1 MKWGIY
7 IKKYTKI
14 IFFLIILLLVFLVGT
29 NIILSYFKVTNN
41 NNQYRVEINRIKQ
54 SIRAYEEQYGICPK
68 NDAAFLQD
76 SGETYYY
83 IVDIFCI
90 PFDKNGTIDQ
100 EELRKISNDMDKQ
113 YVLYQSNLGIYKI
126 SYHISYQFQIEKVR
140 YFINIILIF
149 FALFMIIILLYI
161 RQNLIKPFHTL
172 SSLPYE
178 LSKGNLSKP
187 LKESKN
193 KYFGGF
199 LWGMDM
205 LREKLEMDK
214 QREFQLVKDKKLL
227 LISLSH
233 DIKTPLSAIKLYAKA
248 LDKNLYKQEE
258 QKQKAVLSISNHVD
272 EIERY
277 LSQIVTASSEEFI
290 NFDVNSK
297 EIYVNKIINSIKKYY
312 AEKLMLAQISFDIC
326 LHDDCL
332 IKGDEDRIVEI
343 MQNII
348 ENAIKYGDGAFI
360 RIDARRK
367 EEEYIICITNSGC
380 TLMEKELLHIF
391 DSFFR
396 GTNIDNKPG
405 SGLGLY
411 ICRSLIHLMQGE
423 ILADIITEK
432 NIRCMCV
439 KLVFRLA

>member
-1 MKWGIY
+1 M
-7 IKKYTKI
+7 KKYTQI
-14 IFFLIILLLVFLVGT
+14 IFLLIILMVVFLIGT

-41 NNQYRVEINRIKQ
+41 NEYRVEINRVKQ
-54 SIRAYEEQYGICPK
+54 SIRAYEEEYGICPK
-68 NDAAFLQD
+68 NDANFLQD
-76 SGETYYY
+76 SDEVYYY
-83 IVDIFCI
+83 IIDTLCI
-90 PFDKNGTIDQ
+90 PFDKNGKIDH
-100 EELRKISNDMDKQ
+100 EELNKISNDMNKQ

-126 SYHISYQFQIEKVR
+126 SYTISYQFQIEKIR
-140 YFINIILIF
+140 YFINAVIVF
-149 FALFMIIILLYI
+149 FALFMIIVLLYI
-161 RQNLIKPFHTL
+161 RQNIIKPFNAL

-193 KYFGGF
+193 KYFGHF

-205 LREKLEMDK
+205 LREKLEMDR

-233 DIKTPLSAIKLYAKA
+233 DIKTPLSAIKLYSKA

-258 QKQKAVLSISNHVD
+258 QKRKAVLSISNHVD
-272 EIERY
+272 EIEQY
-277 LSQIVTASSEEFI
+277 LSQIVTASSEEFV
-290 NFDVNSK
+290 NFDVHLK
-297 EIYVNKIINSIKKYY
+297 EVYVKTIINSIKKYY
-312 AEKLMLAQISFDIC
+312 VEKLMLAQISFDVY

-332 IKGDEDRIVEI
+332 IKGDEDRIIEI
-343 MQNII
+343 IQNVI
-348 ENAIKYGDGAFI
+348 ENAVKYGDGIFI

-411 ICRSLIHLMQGE
+411 ICRSLIHLMEGE
-423 ILADIITEK
+423 ILADITTE
-432 NIRCMCV
+432 NDIRCMCV
-439 KLVFRLA
+439 KLIFRLA

>member
-1 MKWGIY
+1 M
-7 IKKYTKI
+7 KKYTKI
-14 IFFLIILLLVFLVGT
+14 MFLLIMLMIVFFVGI
-29 NIILSYFKVTNN
+29 NIVLSYFKETNN

-68 NDAAFLQD
+68 NDAAFLQYNN
-76 SGETYYY
+76 ETYNY
-83 IVDIFCI
+83 IVDILCI
-90 PFDKNGTIDQ
+90 PFNKNGTIDKAQ
-100 EELRKISNDMDKQ
+100 LSKISNDMDKP
-113 YVLYQSNLGIYKI
+113 YVLYQSNLGVYKI
-126 SYHISYQFQIEKVR
+126 SYTISYQFQIEKVR
-140 YFINIILIF
+140 YFVNIILLF
-149 FALFMIIILLYI
+149 FALFMMAVLLYI
-161 RQNLIKPFHTL
+161 RQNIMKPFNVL

-193 KYFGGF
+193 KYFGHF

-205 LREKLEMDK
+205 LREKLEIDK
-214 QREFQLVKDKKLL
+214 QREFELVKDKKLL

-258 QKQKAVLSISNHVD
+258 QKHKAVLSISNHVD

-277 LSQIVTASSEEFI
+277 LSQIVIASSEEFI
-290 NFDVNSK
+290 NFDVDLK
-297 EIYVNKIINSIKKYY
+297 EVYVKTIINSIIKYY
-312 AEKLMLAQISFDIC
+312 TEKLMLAQISFDVC

-332 IKGDEDRIVEI
+332 IKGDEDRIIEI
-343 MQNII
+343 LQNVI
-348 ENAIKYGDGAFI
+348 ENAVKYGDGAFI

-367 EEEYIICITNSGC
+367 GEEYIICITNSGC

-411 ICRSLIHLMQGE
+411 ICRSLIHLMEGE
-423 ILADIITEK
+423 IFADIITE
-432 NIRCMCV
+432 NDIRCMRV

>member
-1 MKWGIY
+1 MVV
-7 IKKYTKI
+7 
-14 IFFLIILLLVFLVGT
+14 FLIGT

-41 NNQYRVEINRIKQ
+41 NEYRVEINRVKQ
-54 SIRAYEEQYGICPK
+54 SIRAYEDEYGICPK
-68 NDAAFLQD
+68 NDANFLQD
-76 SGETYYY
+76 SDEVYYY
-83 IVDIFCI
+83 IIDILCI
-90 PFDKNGTIDQ
+90 PFDKNGKIDH
-100 EELRKISNDMDKQ
+100 EELNKISNDMNKQ

-126 SYHISYQFQIEKVR
+126 SYTISYQFQIEKIR
-140 YFINIILIF
+140 YFINAVIVF
-149 FALFMIIILLYI
+149 FALFMIIVLLYI
-161 RQNLIKPFHTL
+161 RQNIIKPFNAL

-193 KYFGGF
+193 KYFGHF

-205 LREKLEMDK
+205 LREKLEMDR

-258 QKQKAVLSISNHVD
+258 QKRKAVLSISNHVD
-272 EIERY
+272 EIEQY
-277 LSQIVTASSEEFI
+277 LSQIVTASSEEFV
-290 NFDVNSK
+290 NFDVHLK
-297 EIYVNKIINSIKKYY
+297 ELYVKTIINSIKKYY
-312 AEKLMLAQISFDIC
+312 AEKLMLAQISFDVY

-332 IKGDEDRIVEI
+332 IKGDEDRIIEI
-343 MQNII
+343 IQNVI
-348 ENAIKYGDGAFI
+348 ENAVKYGDGIFI

-411 ICRSLIHLMQGE
+411 ICRSLIHLMEGE
-423 ILADIITEK
+423 ILADITTE
-432 NIRCMCV
+432 NDRRCMCV
-439 KLVFRLA
+439 KLIFRLA

>member
-1 MKWGIY
+1 M
-7 IKKYTKI
+7 KKYTQI
-14 IFFLIILLLVFLVGT
+14 IFLLIMLMVVFLIGT

-41 NNQYRVEINRIKQ
+41 NEYRVEINRVKQ
-54 SIRAYEEQYGICPK
+54 SIRAYEEEYGICPK
-68 NDAAFLQD
+68 NDANFLQD
-76 SGETYYY
+76 SDEVYYY
-83 IVDIFCI
+83 IIDILCI
-90 PFDKNGTIDQ
+90 PFDKNGKIDH
-100 EELRKISNDMDKQ
+100 EELNKISNDMNKQ

-126 SYHISYQFQIEKVR
+126 SYTISYQFQIEKIR
-140 YFINIILIF
+140 YFINAVIVF
-149 FALFMIIILLYI
+149 FALFMIIVLLYI
-161 RQNLIKPFHTL
+161 RQNIIKPFNAL

-193 KYFGGF
+193 KYFGHF

-205 LREKLEMDK
+205 LREKLEMDR

-258 QKQKAVLSISNHVD
+258 QKRKAVLSISNHVD
-272 EIERY
+272 EIEQY
-277 LSQIVTASSEEFI
+277 LSQIVTASSEEFV
-290 NFDVNSK
+290 NFDVHLK
-297 EIYVNKIINSIKKYY
+297 EVYVKTIINSIKKYY
-312 AEKLMLAQISFDIC
+312 AEKLMLAQISFDVY

-332 IKGDEDRIVEI
+332 IKGDEDRIIEI
-343 MQNII
+343 IQNVI
-348 ENAIKYGDGAFI
+348 ENAVKYGDGIFI

-411 ICRSLIHLMQGE
+411 ICRSLIHLMEGE
-423 ILADIITEK
+423 ILADITTE
-432 NIRCMCV
+432 NDIRCMCV
-439 KLVFRLA
+439 KLIFRLA

>member
-1 MKWGIY
+1 M
-7 IKKYTKI
+7 KKYTQI
-14 IFFLIILLLVFLVGT
+14 IFLLIMLMVVFLIGT

-41 NNQYRVEINRIKQ
+41 NEYRIEINRVKQ
-54 SIRAYEEQYGICPK
+54 SIRAYEEEYGICPK
-68 NDAAFLQD
+68 NDANFLQD
-76 SGETYYY
+76 SDEVYYY
-83 IVDIFCI
+83 IIDILCI
-90 PFDKNGTIDQ
+90 PFDKNGKIDH
-100 EELRKISNDMDKQ
+100 EELNKISNDMNKQ

-126 SYHISYQFQIEKVR
+126 SYTISYQFQIEKIR
-140 YFINIILIF
+140 YFINAVIVF
-149 FALFMIIILLYI
+149 FALFMIIVLLYI
-161 RQNLIKPFHTL
+161 RQNIIKPFNAL

-193 KYFGGF
+193 KYFGHF

-205 LREKLEMDK
+205 LREKLEMDR

-258 QKQKAVLSISNHVD
+258 QKRKAVLSISNHVD
-272 EIERY
+272 EIEQY
-277 LSQIVTASSEEFI
+277 LSQIVTASSEEFV
-290 NFDVNSK
+290 NFDVHLK
-297 EIYVNKIINSIKKYY
+297 EVYVKTIINSIKKYY
-312 AEKLMLAQISFDIC
+312 AEKLMLAQISFDVY

-332 IKGDEDRIVEI
+332 IKGDEDRIIEI
-343 MQNII
+343 IQNVI
-348 ENAIKYGDGAFI
+348 ENAVKYGDGIFI

-411 ICRSLIHLMQGE
+411 ICRSLIHLMEGE
-423 ILADIITEK
+423 ILADITTE
-432 NIRCMCV
+432 NDIRCMCV
-439 KLVFRLA
+439 KLIFRLA

>member
-1 MKWGIY
+1 M
-7 IKKYTKI
+7 
-14 IFFLIILLLVFLVGT
+14 LIAVFLVGT
-29 NIILSYFKVTNN
+29 NITLSYFKETNN

-54 SIRAYEEQYGICPK
+54 SIRAYEDQYGICPK
-68 NDAAFLQD
+68 NDAVFLQD
-76 SGETYYY
+76 SSETYYY
-83 IVDIFCI
+83 IEDILCI
-90 PFDKNGTIDQ
+90 PFDENGKIDK
-100 EELRKISNDMDKQ
+100 EELRKINNDTNKQ

-126 SYHISYQFQIEKVR
+126 SYTISYQFQIEKVR
-140 YFINIILIF
+140 YFINIIILF
-149 FALFMIIILLYI
+149 FALFMIIVLLYI
-161 RQNLIKPFHTL
+161 KQNVMKPFNAL
-172 SSLPYE
+172 SNLPYE

-193 KYFGGF
+193 KYFGHF

-258 QKQKAVLSISNHVD
+258 QKHKAVISISNHVN

-277 LSQIVTASSEEFI
+277 LSQIVTASSEEFMS
-290 NFDVNSK
+290 FDVNLK
-297 EIYVNKIINSIKKYY
+297 EVYVKTIMNSIKKYY
-312 AEKLMLAQISFDIC
+312 TEKLMLAQISFDIC

-343 MQNII
+343 MQNVI
-348 ENAIKYGDGAFI
+348 ENAVKYGDGAFI

-411 ICRSLIHLMQGE
+411 ICRSLIHLMEGE
-423 ILADIITEK
+423 ILADITTEDD
-432 NIRCMCV
+432 IRCMCV

>member
-1 MKWGIY
+1 M
-7 IKKYTKI
+7 KKYTQI
-14 IFFLIILLLVFLVGT
+14 IFLLIMLMVVFLIGT

-41 NNQYRVEINRIKQ
+41 NEYRVEINRVKQ
-54 SIRAYEEQYGICPK
+54 SIRAYEDEYGICPK
-68 NDAAFLQD
+68 NDANFLQD
-76 SGETYYY
+76 SDEVYYY
-83 IVDIFCI
+83 IIDILCI
-90 PFDKNGTIDQ
+90 PFDKNGKIDH
-100 EELRKISNDMDKQ
+100 EELNKISNDMNKQ

-126 SYHISYQFQIEKVR
+126 SYTISYQFQIEKIR
-140 YFINIILIF
+140 YFINAVIVF
-149 FALFMIIILLYI
+149 FALFMIIVLLYI
-161 RQNLIKPFHTL
+161 RQNIIKPFNAL

-193 KYFGGF
+193 KYFGHF

-205 LREKLEMDK
+205 LREKLEMDR

-258 QKQKAVLSISNHVD
+258 QKRKAVLSISNHVD
-272 EIERY
+272 EIEQY
-277 LSQIVTASSEEFI
+277 LSQIVTASSEEFV
-290 NFDVNSK
+290 NFDVHLK
-297 EIYVNKIINSIKKYY
+297 ELYVKTIINSIKKYY
-312 AEKLMLAQISFDIC
+312 AEKLMLSQISFDVY

-332 IKGDEDRIVEI
+332 IKGDEDRIIEI
-343 MQNII
+343 IQNVI
-348 ENAIKYGDGAFI
+348 ENAVKYGDGIFI

-411 ICRSLIHLMQGE
+411 ICRSLIHLMEGE
-423 ILADIITEK
+423 ILADITTE
-432 NIRCMCV
+432 NDRRCMCV
-439 KLVFRLA
+439 KLIFRLA

>member
-1 MKWGIY
+1 M
-7 IKKYTKI
+7 KKYTQI
-14 IFFLIILLLVFLVGT
+14 IFLLIMLMVVFLIGT

-41 NNQYRVEINRIKQ
+41 NEYRVEINRVKQ
-54 SIRAYEEQYGICPK
+54 SIRAYEDEYGICPK
-68 NDAAFLQD
+68 NDANFLQD
-76 SGETYYY
+76 SDEVYYY
-83 IVDIFCI
+83 IIDILCI
-90 PFDKNGTIDQ
+90 PFDKNGKIDH
-100 EELRKISNDMDKQ
+100 EELNKISNDMNKQ

-126 SYHISYQFQIEKVR
+126 SYTISYQFQIEKIR
-140 YFINIILIF
+140 YFINAVIVF
-149 FALFMIIILLYI
+149 FALFMIIVLLYI
-161 RQNLIKPFHTL
+161 RQNIIKPFNAL

-193 KYFGGF
+193 KYFGHF

-205 LREKLEMDK
+205 LREKLEMDR

-258 QKQKAVLSISNHVD
+258 QKRKAVLSISNHVD
-272 EIERY
+272 EIEQY
-277 LSQIVTASSEEFI
+277 LSQIVTASSEEFV
-290 NFDVNSK
+290 NFDVHLK
-297 EIYVNKIINSIKKYY
+297 EVYVKTIINSIKKYY
-312 AEKLMLAQISFDIC
+312 AEKLMLAQISFDVY

-332 IKGDEDRIVEI
+332 IKGDEDRIIEI
-343 MQNII
+343 IQNVI
-348 ENAIKYGDGAFI
+348 ENAVKYGDGIFI

-411 ICRSLIHLMQGE
+411 ICRSLIHLMEGE
-423 ILADIITEK
+423 ILADITTE
-432 NIRCMCV
+432 NDRRCMCV
-439 KLVFRLA
+439 KLIFRLA

>member
-1 MKWGIY
+1 M
-7 IKKYTKI
+7 KKYTQI
-14 IFFLIILLLVFLVGT
+14 IFLLIMLMVVFLIGT

-41 NNQYRVEINRIKQ
+41 NEYRVEINRVKQ
-54 SIRAYEEQYGICPK
+54 SIRAYEEEYGICPK
-68 NDAAFLQD
+68 NDANFLQD
-76 SGETYYY
+76 SDEVYYY
-83 IVDIFCI
+83 IIDILCI
-90 PFDKNGTIDQ
+90 PFDKNGKIDH
-100 EELRKISNDMDKQ
+100 EELSKISNDMNKQ

-126 SYHISYQFQIEKVR
+126 SYTISYQFQIEKIR
-140 YFINIILIF
+140 YFINAVIVF
-149 FALFMIIILLYI
+149 FALFIIIVLLYI
-161 RQNLIKPFHTL
+161 RQNIVKPFNAL

-193 KYFGGF
+193 KYFGHF

-205 LREKLEMDK
+205 LREKLEMDR

-258 QKQKAVLSISNHVD
+258 QKRKAVLSISNHVD
-272 EIERY
+272 EIEQY
-277 LSQIVTASSEEFI
+277 LSQIVTASSEEFV
-290 NFDVNSK
+290 NFDVHLK
-297 EIYVNKIINSIKKYY
+297 EVYVKTIINSIKKYY
-312 AEKLMLAQISFDIC
+312 AEKLMLAQISFDVY

-332 IKGDEDRIVEI
+332 IKGDEDRIIEI
-343 MQNII
+343 IQNVI
-348 ENAIKYGDGAFI
+348 ENAVKYGDGIFI

-411 ICRSLIHLMQGE
+411 ICRSLIHLMEGE
-423 ILADIITEK
+423 ILADITTE
-432 NIRCMCV
+432 NDIRCMCV
-439 KLVFRLA
+439 KLIFRLA

>member
-1 MKWGIY
+1 M
-7 IKKYTKI
+7 
-14 IFFLIILLLVFLVGT
+14 
-29 NIILSYFKVTNN
+29 ILSYFKVTNN

-54 SIRAYEEQYGICPK
+54 SIRAYEEQYGVCPE
-68 NDAAFLQD
+68 NSATILQY
-76 SGETYYY
+76 SEETYDY
-83 IVDIFCI
+83 IMDIFCV
-90 PFDKNGTIDQ
+90 PFDKDGKVDG
-100 EELRKISNDMDKQ
+100 EEFSKISNDMDEQ
-113 YVLYQSNLGIYKI
+113 YILYQTHLGIYKI
-126 SYHISYQFQIEKVR
+126 NYTISYSFQIEKIR
-140 YFINIILIF
+140 YFVNIILLL
-149 FALFMIIILLYI
+149 FASFAVIVLLYI
-161 RQNLIKPFHTL
+161 RQNIIKPFNAL

-193 KYFGGF
+193 KYFGHF

-258 QKQKAVLSISNHVD
+258 QKKKAVLSISHHVD

-277 LSQIVTASSEEFI
+277 LSQIVTASSEEFMS
-290 NFDVNSK
+290 FDVHLK
-297 EIYVNKIINSIKKYY
+297 EVYVKTIIDSVKKYY
-312 AEKLMLAQISFDIC
+312 TEKLMLAQISFDIC

-332 IKGDEDRIVEI
+332 IQGDEDRIIEI
-343 MQNII
+343 MQNVI
-348 ENAIKYGDGAFI
+348 ENAVKYGDGTFI

-367 EEEYIICITNSGC
+367 EEEYIICIINSGC

-396 GTNIDNKPG
+396 GTNIDNKQG

-411 ICRSLIHLMQGE
+411 ICRSLMHLMEGE
-423 ILADIITEK
+423 ILADIITE
-432 NIRCMCV
+432 NEIRCMCV

>member
-1 MKWGIY
+1 MVV
-7 IKKYTKI
+7 
-14 IFFLIILLLVFLVGT
+14 FLIGT

-41 NNQYRVEINRIKQ
+41 NEYRIEINRVKQ
-54 SIRAYEEQYGICPK
+54 SIRAYEDEYGICPK
-68 NDAAFLQD
+68 NDANFLQD
-76 SGETYYY
+76 SDEVYYY
-83 IVDIFCI
+83 IIDILCI
-90 PFDKNGTIDQ
+90 PFDKNGKIDH
-100 EELRKISNDMDKQ
+100 EELNKISNDMNKQ

-126 SYHISYQFQIEKVR
+126 SYTISYQFQIEKIR
-140 YFINIILIF
+140 YFINAVIVF
-149 FALFMIIILLYI
+149 FALFMIIVLLYI
-161 RQNLIKPFHTL
+161 RQNIIKPFNAL

-193 KYFGGF
+193 KYFGHF

-205 LREKLEMDK
+205 LREKLEMDR

-258 QKQKAVLSISNHVD
+258 QKRKAVLSISNHVD
-272 EIERY
+272 EIEQY
-277 LSQIVTASSEEFI
+277 LSQIVTASSEEFV
-290 NFDVNSK
+290 NFDVHLK
-297 EIYVNKIINSIKKYY
+297 EVYVKTIINSIKKYY
-312 AEKLMLAQISFDIC
+312 AEKLMLAQISFDVY

-332 IKGDEDRIVEI
+332 IKGDEDRIIEI
-343 MQNII
+343 IQNVI
-348 ENAIKYGDGAFI
+348 ENAVKYGDGIFI

-411 ICRSLIHLMQGE
+411 ICRSLIHLMEGE
-423 ILADIITEK
+423 ILADITTE
-432 NIRCMCV
+432 NDIRCMCV
-439 KLVFRLA
+439 KLIFRLA

>member
-1 MKWGIY
+1 M
-7 IKKYTKI
+7 KKYTQI
-14 IFFLIILLLVFLVGT
+14 IFLLIILMVVFLIGT

-41 NNQYRVEINRIKQ
+41 NEYRVEINRVKQ
-54 SIRAYEEQYGICPK
+54 SIRAYEEEYGICPK
-68 NDAAFLQD
+68 NDANFLQD
-76 SGETYYY
+76 SDEVYYY
-83 IVDIFCI
+83 IIDTLCI
-90 PFDKNGTIDQ
+90 PFDKNGKIDH
-100 EELRKISNDMDKQ
+100 EELNKISNDMNKQ

-126 SYHISYQFQIEKVR
+126 SYTISYQFQIEKIR
-140 YFINIILIF
+140 YFINAVIVF
-149 FALFMIIILLYI
+149 FALFMIIVLLYI
-161 RQNLIKPFHTL
+161 RQNIIKPFNAL

-193 KYFGGF
+193 KYFGHF

-205 LREKLEMDK
+205 LREKLEMDR

-258 QKQKAVLSISNHVD
+258 QKRKAVLSISNHVD
-272 EIERY
+272 EIEQY
-277 LSQIVTASSEEFI
+277 LSQIVTASSEEFV
-290 NFDVNSK
+290 NFDVHLK
-297 EIYVNKIINSIKKYY
+297 EVYVKTIINSIKKYY
-312 AEKLMLAQISFDIC
+312 VEKLMLAQISFDVY

-332 IKGDEDRIVEI
+332 IKGDEDRIIEI
-343 MQNII
+343 IQNVI
-348 ENAIKYGDGAFI
+348 ENAVKYGDGIFI

-411 ICRSLIHLMQGE
+411 ICRSLIHLMEGE
-423 ILADIITEK
+423 ILADITTE
-432 NIRCMCV
+432 NDIRCMCV
-439 KLVFRLA
+439 KLIFRLA

>member
-1 MKWGIY
+1 M
-7 IKKYTKI
+7 KKYTQI
-14 IFFLIILLLVFLVGT
+14 IFLLIMLMVVFLIGT

-41 NNQYRVEINRIKQ
+41 NEYRVEINRVKQ
-54 SIRAYEEQYGICPK
+54 SIRAYEDEYGICPK
-68 NDAAFLQD
+68 NDANFLQD
-76 SGETYYY
+76 SDEVYYY
-83 IVDIFCI
+83 IIDILCI
-90 PFDKNGTIDQ
+90 PFDKNGKIDH
-100 EELRKISNDMDKQ
+100 EELNKISNDMNKQ

-126 SYHISYQFQIEKVR
+126 SYTISYQFQIEKIR
-140 YFINIILIF
+140 YFINAVIVF
-149 FALFMIIILLYI
+149 FALFMIIVLLYI
-161 RQNLIKPFHTL
+161 RQNIIKPFNAL

-193 KYFGGF
+193 KYFGHF

-205 LREKLEMDK
+205 LREKLEMDR

-233 DIKTPLSAIKLYAKA
+233 DIKTPLTVIKLYAKA

-258 QKQKAVLSISNHVD
+258 QKRKAVLSISNHVD
-272 EIERY
+272 EIEQY
-277 LSQIVTASSEEFI
+277 LSQIVTASSEEFV
-290 NFDVNSK
+290 NFDVHLK
-297 EIYVNKIINSIKKYY
+297 ELYVKTIINSIKKYY
-312 AEKLMLAQISFDIC
+312 AEKLMLAQISFDVY

-332 IKGDEDRIVEI
+332 IKGDEDRIIEI
-343 MQNII
+343 IQNVI
-348 ENAIKYGDGAFI
+348 ENAVKYGDGIFI

-411 ICRSLIHLMQGE
+411 ICRSLIHLMEGE
-423 ILADIITEK
+423 ILADITTE
-432 NIRCMCV
+432 NDRRCMCV
-439 KLVFRLA
+439 KLIFRLA

>member
-1 MKWGIY
+1 M
-7 IKKYTKI
+7 KKYTQI
-14 IFFLIILLLVFLVGT
+14 IFLLIMLMVVFLIGT

-41 NNQYRVEINRIKQ
+41 NEYRVEINRVKQ
-54 SIRAYEEQYGICPK
+54 SIRAYEDEYGICPK
-68 NDAAFLQD
+68 NDANFLQD
-76 SGETYYY
+76 SDEVYYY
-83 IVDIFCI
+83 IIDILCI
-90 PFDKNGTIDQ
+90 PFDKNGKIDH
-100 EELRKISNDMDKQ
+100 EELNKISNDMNKQ

-126 SYHISYQFQIEKVR
+126 SYTISYQFQIEKIR
-140 YFINIILIF
+140 YFINAVIVF
-149 FALFMIIILLYI
+149 FALFMIIVLLYI
-161 RQNLIKPFHTL
+161 RQNIIKPFNAL

-193 KYFGGF
+193 KYFGHF

-205 LREKLEMDK
+205 LREKLEMDR

-258 QKQKAVLSISNHVD
+258 QKRKAVLSISNHVD
-272 EIERY
+272 EIEQY
-277 LSQIVTASSEEFI
+277 LSQIVTASSEEFV
-290 NFDVNSK
+290 NFDVHLK
-297 EIYVNKIINSIKKYY
+297 ELYVKTIINSIKKYY
-312 AEKLMLAQISFDIC
+312 AEKLMLAQISFDVY

-332 IKGDEDRIVEI
+332 IKGDEDRIIEI
-343 MQNII
+343 IQNVI
-348 ENAIKYGDGAFI
+348 ENAVKYGDGIFI

-411 ICRSLIHLMQGE
+411 ICRSLIHLMEGE
-423 ILADIITEK
+423 ILADITTE
-432 NIRCMCV
+432 NDRRCMCV
-439 KLVFRLA
+439 KLIFRLA

>member
-1 MKWGIY
+1 M
-7 IKKYTKI
+7 KKYTQI
-14 IFFLIILLLVFLVGT
+14 IFLLIMLMVVFLIGT

-41 NNQYRVEINRIKQ
+41 NEYRIEINRVKQ
-54 SIRAYEEQYGICPK
+54 SIRAYEDEYGICPK
-68 NDAAFLQD
+68 NDANFLQD
-76 SGETYYY
+76 SDEVYYY
-83 IVDIFCI
+83 IIDILCI
-90 PFDKNGTIDQ
+90 PFDKNGKIDH
-100 EELRKISNDMDKQ
+100 EELNKISNDMNKQ

-126 SYHISYQFQIEKVR
+126 SYTISYQFQIEKIR
-140 YFINIILIF
+140 YFINAVIVF
-149 FALFMIIILLYI
+149 FALFMIIVLLYI
-161 RQNLIKPFHTL
+161 RQNIIKPFNAL

-193 KYFGGF
+193 KYFGHF

-205 LREKLEMDK
+205 LREKLEMDR

-258 QKQKAVLSISNHVD
+258 QKRKAVLSISNHVD
-272 EIERY
+272 EIEQY
-277 LSQIVTASSEEFI
+277 LSQIVTASSEEFV
-290 NFDVNSK
+290 NFDVHLK
-297 EIYVNKIINSIKKYY
+297 EVYVKTIINSIKKYY
-312 AEKLMLAQISFDIC
+312 AEKLMLAQISFDVY

-332 IKGDEDRIVEI
+332 IKGDEDRIIEI
-343 MQNII
+343 IQNVI
-348 ENAIKYGDGAFI
+348 ENAVKYGDGIFI

-411 ICRSLIHLMQGE
+411 ICRSLIHLMEGE
-423 ILADIITEK
+423 ILADITTE
-432 NIRCMCV
+432 NDIRCMCV
-439 KLVFRLA
+439 KLIFRLA

>member
-1 MKWGIY
+1 MLMIVFFVGI
-7 IKKYTKI
+7 
-14 IFFLIILLLVFLVGT
+14 
-29 NIILSYFKVTNN
+29 NIVLSYFKETNN

-68 NDAAFLQD
+68 NDAAFLQYNN
-76 SGETYYY
+76 ETYNY
-83 IVDIFCI
+83 IVDILCI
-90 PFDKNGTIDQ
+90 PFNKNGTIDKAQ
-100 EELRKISNDMDKQ
+100 LSKISNDMDKP
-113 YVLYQSNLGIYKI
+113 YVLYQSNLGVYKI
-126 SYHISYQFQIEKVR
+126 SYTISYQFQIEKVR
-140 YFINIILIF
+140 YFVNIILLF
-149 FALFMIIILLYI
+149 FALFMMAVLLYI
-161 RQNLIKPFHTL
+161 RQNIMKPFNVL

-193 KYFGGF
+193 KYFGHF
-199 LWGMDM
+199 LWGIDM
-205 LREKLEMDK
+205 LRE
-214 QREFQLVKDKKLL
+214 KLL

-258 QKQKAVLSISNHVD
+258 QKHKAVLSISNHVD

-277 LSQIVTASSEEFI
+277 LSQIVIASSEEFI
-290 NFDVNSK
+290 NFDVDLK
-297 EIYVNKIINSIKKYY
+297 EVYVKTIINSIIKYY
-312 AEKLMLAQISFDIC
+312 TEKLMLAQISFDVC

-332 IKGDEDRIVEI
+332 IKGDEDRIIEI
-343 MQNII
+343 LQNVI
-348 ENAIKYGDGAFI
+348 ENAVKYGDGAFI

-411 ICRSLIHLMQGE
+411 ICRSLIHLMEGE
-423 ILADIITEK
+423 IFADIITE
-432 NIRCMCV
+432 NDIRCMRV

>member
-1 MKWGIY
+1 M
-7 IKKYTKI
+7 KKYTQI
-14 IFFLIILLLVFLVGT
+14 IFLLIMLMVVFLIGT

-41 NNQYRVEINRIKQ
+41 NEYRIEINRVKQ
-54 SIRAYEEQYGICPK
+54 SIRAYEDEYGICPK
-68 NDAAFLQD
+68 NDANFLQD
-76 SGETYYY
+76 SDEVYYY
-83 IVDIFCI
+83 IIDILCI
-90 PFDKNGTIDQ
+90 PFDENGKIDH
-100 EELRKISNDMDKQ
+100 EELNKISNDMNKQ

-126 SYHISYQFQIEKVR
+126 SYTISYQFQIEKIR
-140 YFINIILIF
+140 YFINAVIVF
-149 FALFMIIILLYI
+149 FALFMIIVLLYI
-161 RQNLIKPFHTL
+161 RQNIIKPFNAL

-193 KYFGGF
+193 KYFGHF

-205 LREKLEMDK
+205 LREKLEMDR

-258 QKQKAVLSISNHVD
+258 QKRKAVLSISNHVD
-272 EIERY
+272 EIEQY
-277 LSQIVTASSEEFI
+277 LSQIVTASSEEFV
-290 NFDVNSK
+290 NFDVHLK
-297 EIYVNKIINSIKKYY
+297 EVYIKTIINSIKKYY
-312 AEKLMLAQISFDIC
+312 AEKLMLAQISFDVY

-332 IKGDEDRIVEI
+332 IKGDEDRIIEI
-343 MQNII
+343 IQNVI
-348 ENAIKYGDGAFI
+348 ENAVKYGDGIFI

-411 ICRSLIHLMQGE
+411 ICRSLIHLMEGE
-423 ILADIITEK
+423 ILADITTE
-432 NIRCMCV
+432 NDIRCMCV
-439 KLVFRLA
+439 KLIFRLA

>member
-1 MKWGIY
+1 M
-7 IKKYTKI
+7 KKYTQI
-14 IFFLIILLLVFLVGT
+14 IFLLIMLMVVFLIGT

-41 NNQYRVEINRIKQ
+41 NEYRVEINRVKQ
-54 SIRAYEEQYGICPK
+54 SIRAYEEEYGICPK
-68 NDAAFLQD
+68 NDANFLQD
-76 SGETYYY
+76 SDEVYYY
-83 IVDIFCI
+83 IIDILCI
-90 PFDKNGTIDQ
+90 SFDKNGKIDH
-100 EELRKISNDMDKQ
+100 EELSKISNDMNKQ

-126 SYHISYQFQIEKVR
+126 SYTISYQFQIEKIR
-140 YFINIILIF
+140 YFINAVIVF
-149 FALFMIIILLYI
+149 FALFIIIVLLYI
-161 RQNLIKPFHTL
+161 RQNIIKPFNAL

-193 KYFGGF
+193 KYFGHF

-205 LREKLEMDK
+205 LREKLEMDR

-258 QKQKAVLSISNHVD
+258 QKRKAVLSISNHVD
-272 EIERY
+272 EIEQY
-277 LSQIVTASSEEFI
+277 LSQIVTASSEEFV
-290 NFDVNSK
+290 NFDVHLK
-297 EIYVNKIINSIKKYY
+297 EVYVKTIINSIKKYY
-312 AEKLMLAQISFDIC
+312 AEKLMLAQISFDVY

-332 IKGDEDRIVEI
+332 IKGDEDRIIEI
-343 MQNII
+343 IQNVI
-348 ENAIKYGDGAFI
+348 ENAVKYGDGIFI

-367 EEEYIICITNSGC
+367 DEEYIICITNSGC

-411 ICRSLIHLMQGE
+411 ICRSLIHLMEGE
-423 ILADIITEK
+423 ILADITTE
-432 NIRCMCV
+432 NDIRCMCV
-439 KLVFRLA
+439 KLIFRLA